1 MATDREDDHD
11 EVKTAGD
18 TPDAGGVDDGGAK
31 PKVWRILHGGE
42 DLLLAVALAGILVVP
57 ITEMVMRSFFKSG
70 LVGGNAL
77 AQHFTLLVS
86 MLGGAVAA
94 RESRLL
100 MLSQGFAW
108 LPGAWGK
115 GSEVFRAGM
124 AAGVCVLLGWASWQ
138 FLLFEKEGGKE
149 IAYGIPVWWAQIVLA
164 GGFAII
170 AVRMVLRVG
179 EAHWMKVAA
188 GVIAAVMGWYI
199 LRHTVEP
206 ETWTPA
212 IVLLA
217 AVLVSGV
224 FGAPIFTLLGGAAVL
239 LFWGSWNP
247 LESVALS
254 HYSLS
259 TNPTI
264 PALPLFTLAGYFL
277 AEGGTSARMVR
288 LLKSLTGDMRA
299 GPAIVT
305 VLACAFFTSLTGAS
319 GVTILALGGLIVPFL
334 QEARYSERASIG
346 LLTGSGSIGMLFAP
360 CLPLILYAIVAQ
372 VEIKT
377 MFLGGIGPG
386 ILLAAA
392 TVAWATYKRPKAD
405 ASAPR
410 WHFDRSEAWQAFW
423 DAKWE
428 LLIPVVSLGG
438 IFSGLATPVEAAAL
452 TALYA
457 FCVEAFV
464 YRDLKLGK
472 LGGVMR
478 ECGLLIGGVLLILG
492 VAQGLTNYL
501 VDAQVPML
509 LVEWVTKHV
518 SSKYVFLA
526 CLIVILLVLGCMMDV
541 FSAIVVVVPLL
552 VPLSVA
558 YEIDPIHLGILF
570 LANLGLGFLTPP
582 VGMNLF
588 ISSYR
593 FNKPMGEVLKA
604 SLPYFLLQFAAVL
617 VITFW
622 PNLTLFLTNGIRS

>member
-1 MATDREDDHD
+1 MAALDTSERGAVGEETGGGDHRRFDRFWR
-11 EVKTAGD
+11 
-18 TPDAGGVDDGGAK
+18 GV
-31 PKVWRILHGGE
+31 HGGE
-42 DLLLAVALAGILVVP
+42 DTLLALALAGILIVP
-57 ITEMVMRSFFKSG
+57 LVEMLLRTFFESG

-77 AQHFTLLVS
+77 TQHFTLAVS

-94 RESRLL
+94 REARLL
-100 MLSQGFAW
+100 TLSQGFARW
-108 LPGAWGK
+108 PAPWGHI
-115 GSEVFRAGM
+115 SEIFRVTM
-124 AAGVCVLLGWASWQ
+124 AASVTVLLAWASWR
-138 FLLFEKEGGKE
+138 FLLFEKDGGKE
-149 IAYGIPVWWAQIVLA
+149 IAYGIPVWVAQTVLVIGFGLVAIRQVRHLGPQGWMRGLAVGLAAAIV
-164 GGFAII
+164 
-170 AVRMVLRVG
+170 
-179 EAHWMKVAA
+179 
-188 GVIAAVMGWYI
+188 WYVVDYA
-199 LRHTVEP
+199 VEP

-212 IVLLA
+212 IVLLVA
-217 AVLVSGV
+217 VGVSAVL
-224 FGAPIFTLLGGAAVL
+224 GAPIFVLMGGAAVF

-288 LLKSLTGDMRA
+288 LLQALTGDLRA
-299 GPAIVT
+299 GPALVT
-305 VLACAFFTSLTGAS
+305 VVACAFFTSLTGAS

-334 QEARYSERASIG
+334 QQARYSERAAIG
-346 LLTGSGSIGMLFAP
+346 MLTGSGSIGMLFAP

-377 MFLGGIGPG
+377 MFLAGVGPG
-386 ILLAAA
+386 IALALAVVVWAA
-392 TVAWATYKRPKAD
+392 WTRPAVQVTKVKWAFD
-405 ASAPR
+405 AR
-410 WHFDRSEAWQAFW
+410 EAWGAFW

-457 FCVEAFV
+457 LVVETVV
-464 YRDLKLGK
+464 YRDLPWRKLI
-472 LGGVMR
+472 GVMR

-501 VDAQVPML
+501 VDAQVPSL
-509 LVEWVTKHV
+509 LVDYVTAQV
-518 SSKYVFLA
+518 SSKWVFLA
-526 CLIVILLVLGCMMDV
+526 CLIVILLLLGCMMDV
-541 FSAIVVVVPLL
+541 FSAIIVVVPLL
-552 VPLSVA
+552 VPLGAA
-558 YEIDPIHLGILF
+558 YGIDPIHLGVLF

-593 FNKPMGEVLKA
+593 FNKPMGEVLRA
-604 SLPYFLLQFAAVL
+604 SLPYFVLQFVVV
-617 VITFW
+617 VIITYW
-622 PNLTLFLTNGIRS
+622 PALTTTLPHLLNGVRP

>member
-1 MATDREDDHD
+1 MLAADDR
-11 EVKTAGD
+11 A
-18 TPDAGGVDDGGAK
+18 AGGAVPGAEEAEPEK
-31 PKVWRILHGGE
+31 PRIWRIVHGGE
-42 DLLLAVALAGILVVP
+42 DALLALALAGILIVP
-57 ITEMVMRSFFKSG
+57 LWEMVLRTFFESG
-70 LVGGNAL
+70 LVGGNAMT
-77 AQHFTLLVS
+77 QHFTLLVS

-94 RESRLL
+94 REARLL
-100 MLSQGFAW
+100 TLSQGFAKLPAPWGW
-108 LPGAWGK
+108 LCEIWRVGLAV
-115 GSEVFRAGM
+115 SVA
-124 AAGVCVLLGWASWQ
+124 VLLAWAGWK
-138 FLLFEKEGGKE
+138 FMLFEKEGGKI
-149 IAYGIPVWWAQIVLA
+149 IAYGVPVWAAQLALVVGFGLVALRLVRHIGREWWLRLAAAAVAGAIVWY
-164 GGFAII
+164 
-170 AVRMVLRVG
+170 VLRF
-179 EAHWMKVAA
+179 A
-188 GVIAAVMGWYI
+188 
-199 LRHTVEP
+199 VEP

-212 IVLLA
+212 IVLLVA
-217 AVLVSGV
+217 VGISAVL
-224 FGAPIFTLLGGAAVL
+224 GAPIFTLLGGAAVF

-277 AEGGTSARMVR
+277 AEGGTSHRMVR
-288 LLKSLTGDMRA
+288 LLKSLTGDLRA

-334 QEARYSERASIG
+334 TEARYSEKASIG
-346 LLTGSGSIGMLFAP
+346 MLTGAGSIGMLFAP

-372 VEIKT
+372 VEIQA
-377 MFLGGIGPG
+377 MFLGGVGPG
-386 ILLAAA
+386 LALAAA
-392 TVAWATYKRPKAD
+392 VVAWATWTRPA
-405 ASAPR
+405 AERSATK
-410 WHFDRSEAWQAFW
+410 WSFDGPEAWAAFW

-457 FCVEAFV
+457 LIIEMVV
-464 YRDLKLGK
+464 YRDLSPKKLV
-472 LGGVMR
+472 GVMR

-501 VDAQVPML
+501 VDAQIPSL
-509 LVEWVTKHV
+509 LVDFVTTHV
-518 SSKYVFLA
+518 SSKVVFLA
-526 CLIVILLVLGCMMDV
+526 CLIVILLLLGCMMDV
-541 FSAIVVVVPLL
+541 FSAIIIVVPLL
-552 VPLSVA
+552 VPLGVA
-558 YEIDPIHLGILF
+558 YGIDPIHLGVLF

-604 SLPYFLLQFAAVL
+604 SLPYFGLQFVVVVL
-617 VITFW
+617 ITYW
-622 PNLTLFLTNGIRS
+622 PALTTTLPALFNGVRS

>member
-1 MATDREDDHD
+1 MAADPEAHPEAADS
-11 EVKTAGD
+11 EA
-18 TPDAGGVDDGGAK
+18 AASAK
-31 PKVWRILHGGE
+31 FWRVVHRGE
-42 DLLLAVALAGILVVP
+42 DVLLALALAGILVVP
-57 ITEMVMRSFFKSG
+57 LVEMVLRSFFTSG

-77 AQHFTLLVS
+77 TQHFTLLVS

-94 RESRLL
+94 REARLL
-100 MLSQGFAW
+100 TLSQGFAG
-108 LPGAWGK
+108 LPDPWGK
-115 GSEVFRAGM
+115 LCEILRVGIST
-124 AAGVCVLLGWASWQ
+124 GVCGLLAWASWQ

-149 IAYGIPVWWAQIVLA
+149 IAYGIPVWVALVALA
-164 GGFAII
+164 AGFAVIALRLVRHGGKAWWMRGAAIGI
-170 AVRMVLRVG
+170 AV
-179 EAHWMKVAA
+179 
-188 GVIAAVMGWYI
+188 VMGWYV

-212 IVLLA
+212 IWLLG

-224 FGAPIFTLLGGAAVL
+224 LGAPIFTLLGGVAVL

-288 LLKSLTGDMRA
+288 LLKALTGDLRS

-334 QEARYSERASIG
+334 TEARYSERASIG

-372 VEIKT
+372 VEIKA

-386 ILLAAA
+386 ILLASA
-392 TVAWATYKRPKAD
+392 TVVWATISRPKAE
-405 ASAPR
+405 AIGPKWR
-410 WHFDRSEAWQAFW
+410 FDTREAGAAFW

-457 FCVEAFV
+457 LLIETLV
-464 YRDLKLGK
+464 YRDLKWGK
-472 LGGVMR
+472 LTGVMR

-501 VDAQVPML
+501 VDAEVPTL
-509 LVEWVTKHV
+509 LVDYVTTHV
-518 SSKYVFLA
+518 SSKIVFLA
-526 CLIVILLVLGCMMDV
+526 CLIVILLLLGCMMDV
-541 FSAIVVVVPLL
+541 FSAIIIVVPLL
-552 VPLSVA
+552 VPLGVA
-558 YEIDPIHLGILF
+558 YGIDPIHLGILF

-604 SLPYFLLQFAAVL
+604 SLPYFGLQFVAVII
-617 VITFW
+617 ITFW
-622 PNLTLFLTNGIRS
+622 PPLTLLFHGVRS

>member
-1 MATDREDDHD
+1 MANSDSSGSESGAAV
-11 EVKTAGD
+11 EVEPEVQSQNKFWR
-18 TPDAGGVDDGGAK
+18 GV
-31 PKVWRILHGGE
+31 HGGE
-42 DLLLAVALAGILVVP
+42 DALLALALAGILVVP
-57 ITEMVMRSFFKSG
+57 LLEMVLRTFFSSG

-77 AQHFTLLVS
+77 TQHFTLLVS

-94 RESRLL
+94 REARLL
-100 MLSQGFAW
+100 TLSQGFAG
-108 LPGAWGK
+108 LASPWGK
-115 GSEVFRAGM
+115 ICEVLRVGIST
-124 AAGVCVLLGWASWQ
+124 GVCVLLAWASWQ
-138 FLLFEKEGGKE
+138 FLLFEKGGGKE
-149 IAYGIPVWWAQIVLA
+149 IAYGVPVWVALIALA
-164 GGFAII
+164 GGFAIV
-170 AVRMVLRVG
+170 ALRLVRHVG
-179 EAHWMKVAA
+179 AEWWMRL
-188 GVIAAVMGWYI
+188 AAVALAGAIAWYV

-212 IVLLA
+212 IVLLG

-224 FGAPIFTLLGGAAVL
+224 LGAPIFTLLGGAAVF

-288 LLKSLTGDMRA
+288 LLKALTGDLRA

-334 QEARYSERASIG
+334 MEGRYSERASIG

-377 MFLGGIGPG
+377 MFLAGIGPG
-386 ILLAAA
+386 LLLAVM
-392 TVAWATYKRPKAD
+392 TIAWATYSRPAAD
-405 ASAPR
+405 IKTPR
-410 WHFDRSEAWQAFW
+410 WHFNGGEAWAAFW

-457 FCVEAFV
+457 LLTQTLV
-464 YRDLKLGK
+464 YRDLKWGK
-472 LGGVMR
+472 LLGVMR

-501 VDAQVPML
+501 VDAQVPSL
-509 LVEWVTKHV
+509 LVDYVTEHV
-518 SSKYVFLA
+518 ASKTVFLL
-526 CLIVILLVLGCMMDV
+526 CLIVILLLLGCMMDV
-541 FSAIVVVVPLL
+541 FSAIIIVVPLL
-552 VPLSVA
+552 VPLGIA

-593 FNKPMGEVLKA
+593 FNKPMGEVLRA
-604 SLPYFLLQFAAVL
+604 SLPYFGLQFAAVII
-617 VITFW
+617 ITFW
-622 PNLTLFLTNGIRS
+622 SSLTLFLT

>member
-1 MATDREDDHD
+1 MVADSDSATSEH
-11 EVKTAGD
+11 VTA
-18 TPDAGGVDDGGAK
+18 PAK
-31 PKVWRILHGGE
+31 AAVVAENRFWRIIHGGE
-42 DLLLAVALAGILVVP
+42 DVLLAVALAGILVVP
-57 ITEMVMRSFFKSG
+57 LLEMVLRSFFESG
-70 LVGGNAL
+70 LIGGNAL
-77 AQHFTLLVS
+77 TQHFTLLVS

-94 RESRLL
+94 RQARLL
-100 MLSQGFAW
+100 TLSQGFAG
-108 LPGAWGK
+108 LPSPWGK
-115 GSEVFRAGM
+115 ICEVLRVGISAGIC
-124 AAGVCVLLGWASWQ
+124 GLLAWASWK
-138 FLLFEKEGGKE
+138 FLLFEKGGGKV
-149 IAYGIPVWWAQIVLA
+149 IAYGVPVWVALIALA
-164 GGFAII
+164 GGFAIVALRLVRNVGTDWWMRAA
-170 AVRMVLRVG
+170 AV
-179 EAHWMKVAA
+179 AVAA
-188 GVIAAVMGWYI
+188 VIGWYV
-199 LRHTVEP
+199 LHYSVEP

-212 IVLLA
+212 IVLL
-217 AVLVSGV
+217 VLVLISGV
-224 FGAPIFTLLGGAAVL
+224 LGAPIFTLLGGAAVF

-288 LLKSLTGDMRA
+288 LLKALTGDMRA

-305 VLACAFFTSLTGAS
+305 VIACAFFTSLTGAS

-334 QEARYSERASIG
+334 TEARYSERASIG

-377 MFLGGIGPG
+377 MFLAGIGPG
-386 ILLAAA
+386 LLLAAA
-392 TVAWATYKRPKAD
+392 TVAWATCTRPKATEVG
-405 ASAPR
+405 PR
-410 WHFDRSEAWQAFW
+410 WTFDGKEAWTAFW

-457 FCVEAFV
+457 LLTQTLI
-464 YRDLKLGK
+464 YRDLKWGK
-472 LGGVMR
+472 LMGVMR

-501 VDAQVPML
+501 VDAEVPSL
-509 LVEWVTKHV
+509 LVDYVTEHV
-518 SSKYVFLA
+518 TSKTVFLL
-526 CLIVILLVLGCMMDV
+526 CLVVILLLLGCMMDV
-541 FSAIVVVVPLL
+541 FSAIIIVVPLL
-552 VPLSVA
+552 VPLGIA

-604 SLPYFLLQFAAVL
+604 SLPYFGLQFGTVII
-617 VITFW
+617 ITFW
-622 PNLTLFLTNGIRS
+622 PALTLFLT

>member
-1 MATDREDDHD
+1 MAATDDQSEA
-11 EVKTAGD
+11 EAGEETD
-18 TPDAGGVDDGGAK
+18 GVSPSESGL
-31 PKVWRILHGGE
+31 WRAVHRGE
-42 DLLLAVALAGILVVP
+42 DALLAIALAGVLVVP
-57 ITEMVMRSFFKSG
+57 ILEMVLRSFFESG
-70 LVGGNAL
+70 LIGGNAMT
-77 AQHFTLLVS
+77 QHFTLLVS

-94 RESRLL
+94 REARLL
-100 MLSQGFAW
+100 TLSQGFAK
-108 LPGAWGK
+108 LPAPWGRLCEIWRV
-115 GSEVFRAGM
+115 GIAVSVTT
-124 AAGVCVLLGWASWQ
+124 LLAWASWK
-138 FLLFEKEGGKE
+138 FLLFEKEGGKV
-149 IAYGIPVWWAQIVLA
+149 IAYGVPVWVAQLA
-164 GGFAII
+164 LVVGFGLV
-170 AVRMVLRVG
+170 AVRLVRHIGREWWLRG
-179 EAHWMKVAA
+179 
-188 GVIAAVMGWYI
+188 AAVAVVAVVVWYV
-199 LRHTVEP
+199 LVYAPEP

-212 IVLLA
+212 IVMLVVVGIS
-217 AVLVSGV
+217 AVA
-224 FGAPIFTLLGGAAVL
+224 GAPIFTLLGGAAVF

-277 AEGGTSARMVR
+277 AEGGTSHRMVR
-288 LLKSLTGDMRA
+288 LLKALTGDLRA

-334 QEARYSERASIG
+334 TEARYPERASIG
-346 LLTGSGSIGMLFAP
+346 MLTGAGSIGMLFAP

-372 VEIKT
+372 VEIQA
-377 MFLGGIGPG
+377 MFLGGVGPG
-386 ILLAAA
+386 IALASAV
-392 TVAWATYKRPKAD
+392 VAWATWTRPAQERSVAKW
-405 ASAPR
+405 S
-410 WHFDRSEAWQAFW
+410 FDGGEAWAAFW

-457 FCVEAFV
+457 LVIETLV
-464 YRDLKLGK
+464 YRDLQWGK
-472 LGGVMR
+472 LVGVMR

-501 VDAQVPML
+501 VDAQVPSL
-509 LVEWVTKHV
+509 LVDFVTSHV
-518 SSKYVFLA
+518 DSKFVFLA
-526 CLIVILLVLGCMMDV
+526 CLIVILLLLGCMMDV
-541 FSAIVVVVPLL
+541 FSAIIIVVPLL
-552 VPLSVA
+552 VPLGVA
-558 YEIDPIHLGILF
+558 YGVDPIHLGVLF

-604 SLPYFLLQFAAVL
+604 SLPYFGLQFVVVV
-617 VITFW
+617 VITYW
-622 PNLTLFLTNGIRS
+622 PTLTTALPHLIRGDGS